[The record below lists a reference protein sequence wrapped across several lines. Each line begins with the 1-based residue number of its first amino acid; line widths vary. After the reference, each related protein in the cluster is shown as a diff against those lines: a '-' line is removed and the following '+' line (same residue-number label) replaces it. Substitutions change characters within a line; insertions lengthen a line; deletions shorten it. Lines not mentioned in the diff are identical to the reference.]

1 MKQNALDYV
10 PIKRKLEER
19 SPSKQFQQEFQ
30 ASDDGSIL
38 FIKQIKTE
46 KAFKNFD
53 VTYHFNLDMSSS
65 SRSSKYLF
73 PFLRYKRRSLTN
85 VVNCSLTLR
94 EVALNL
100 FWI

>member
-46 KAFKNFD
+46 KAF
-53 VTYHFNLDMSSS
+53 LDFV
-65 SRSSKYLF
+65 K
-73 PFLRYKRRSLTN
+73 
-85 VVNCSLTLR
+85 
-94 EVALNL
+94 E
-100 FWI
+100 